1 MLIFVLEK
9 ENKRRKEKMKKSF
22 VKTVCGIVLAGV
34 MLAATGCSMPGASAE
49 DSIDTNANVV
59 EASDGELFADTT
71 LDAKQVMVMGK
82 VYEIPFNYS
91 NISKQLTLREEMT
104 EKFNVKVP
112 AKGFMSNIFL
122 DVAGKEGS
130 YVTVKL
136 QNTYTTDE
144 LPKLCN
150 VAGIKVSADHCDNT
164 VISLPSGIT
173 LGSSAY
179 QVTGCYGDPDKT
191 IDEKDSFQY
200 VYVKGEVTYTF
211 YFMADTEG
219 VQAIDIDYSGR

>member
-1 MLIFVLEK
+1 
-9 ENKRRKEKMKKSF
+9 MKKSF

-34 MLAATGCSMPGASAE
+34 MLAATGCGNNASSA
-49 DSIDTNANVV
+49 SSNSSVAVV
-59 EASDGELFADTT
+59 ESQDGEAFAQTD
-71 LDAKQVMVMGK
+71 LSANQVSIFGK
-82 VYEIPFNYS
+82 VYDIPFNYS
-91 NISKQLTLREEMT
+91 KVSKQLTLREEMT
-104 EKFNVKVP
+104 EKYNVKVP